1 MDKQV
6 VFYVSIFLIAS
17 FALFWLVIILSILKQ
32 RPLIQKAKKSFA
44 DQKNIIQVRLVKKLE
59 EPQTFY
65 RKQYTHQI
73 IGIDI
78 DTKEEVVLYVT
89 FNDAFDCLEN
99 EEYEV
104 IHDGIVIFEM
114 KKRYF

>member
-6 VFYVSIFLIAS
+6 IFYVILSLVAS
-17 FALFWLVIILSILKQ
+17 FVLFWVVIIFSLLKQ
-32 RPLIQKAKKSFA
+32 RPLIQKARKCFV
-44 DQKNIIQVRLVKKLE
+44 DQKNVIMIRLIKKLD

-65 RKQYTHQI
+65 QKQYTHQM

-78 DTKEEVVLYVT
+78 DTKEEIVLYAT

-104 IHDGIVIFEM
+104 IHDGVVIFEM